1 MRRGSAIRGAVD
13 MGAVVDSAVID
24 GTDPAV
30 VVSAQELRA
39 WTDAEVEAATF
50 RCCGCTVEMYPK
62 AHRPDRRV
70 QAHFATKPLRQHV
83 NCTLV
88 EDTAAAGGVIA
99 GGPPG
104 RLPVLRPTRLV
115 ESEDRKISGEPAASL
130 SPSTDRRRT
139 SLVPVSATG
148 DVRRRT
154 SGSAIARS
162 IRPFAAAFLEMSAEE
177 RRGSPIELPGVNA
190 DRYQF
195 AFKGL
200 PRRDIVRLPHR
211 RVLHAQLRWTGQIS
225 DVDGIY
231 RVELYAGEGYD
242 PDSRRFTRPW
252 TLVVDHRDWTSGQ
265 RNHFRDEFASVS
277 GAARDHGLTPWAFAL
292 ADQNPAELTELTL
305 TRRAY
310 VAFLP
315 GQ

>member
-99 GGPPG
+99 GGPRVDFRCCVRPG
-104 RLPVLRPTRLV
+104 W
-115 ESEDRKISGEPAASL
+115 SNQ
-130 SPSTDRRRT
+130 RT
-139 SLVPVSATG
+139 
-148 DVRRRT
+148 
-154 SGSAIARS
+154 ARS
-162 IRPFAAAFLEMSAEE
+162 AGNPPPACRPVQIAAA
-177 RRGSPIELPGVNA
+177 
-190 DRYQF
+190 
-195 AFKGL
+195 
-200 PRRDIVRLPHR
+200 PR
-211 RVLHAQLRWTGQIS
+211 
-225 DVDGIY
+225 
-231 RVELYAGEGYD
+231 
-242 PDSRRFTRPW
+242 
-252 TLVVDHRDWTSGQ
+252 
-265 RNHFRDEFASVS
+265 
-277 GAARDHGLTPWAFAL
+277 
-292 ADQNPAELTELTL
+292 
-305 TRRAY
+305 
-310 VAFLP
+310 
-315 GQ
+315 